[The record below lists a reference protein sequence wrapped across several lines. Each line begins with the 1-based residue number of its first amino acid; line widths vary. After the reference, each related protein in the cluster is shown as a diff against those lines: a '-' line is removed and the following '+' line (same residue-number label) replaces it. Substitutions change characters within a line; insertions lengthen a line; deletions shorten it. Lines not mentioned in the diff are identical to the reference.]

1 MTRQRITLGAVALV
15 LMLLTAGIIHRLH
28 SQQQLG
34 APGVLLA
41 KADTDSGFEVIL
53 PEQVLDYTSEKQK
66 PLPEELGMLPKDT
79 TYGRRVYRAPDGFQ
93 ILVSVVLMG
102 TDRTSI
108 HRPEF
113 CLTGQGWKIDQPTT
127 GVERVELAGKMGKT
141 LDYNRML
148 LDKDLPGEGGIA
160 APAKGL
166 YLYWFIA
173 DGKETPGQMQRMW
186 WMAGDLLR
194 TGKLQRWA
202 YVAYFTY
209 CRPEQEQESLERLR
223 KFIAA
228 SAPEFQISAGA
239 GKNAA
244 DGLRKAA
251 PSTMLTDSEA
261 HTQR

>member
-1 MTRQRITLGAVALV
+1 MTRQRLTLGTVALG
-15 LMLLTAGIIHRLH
+15 LMLLTAGMIYRLG
-28 SQQQLG
+28 SQQELG
-34 APGVLLA
+34 LPGVLVA
-41 KADTDSGFEVIL
+41 KADTDSGFEVVL

-79 TYGRRVYRAPDGFQ
+79 TYGRRIYQAPDGFQ

-113 CLTGQGWKIDQPTT
+113 CLTGQGWKIDQPAT
-127 GVERVELAGKMGKT
+127 GVEAVELVGTGANT
-141 LDYNRML
+141 LNYNRML
-148 LDKDLPGEGGIA
+148 LNKDLPAEGGVTV
-160 APAKGL
+160 PARGL

-173 DGKETPGQMQRMW
+173 DGKETPGQLQRMW
-186 WMAGDLLR
+186 WMARDLLR

-209 CRPEQEQESLERLR
+209 CPPEQEQASLERLR

-228 SAPEFQISAGA
+228 SAPGFQISAGA
-239 GKNAA
+239 GKNSA

-251 PSTMLTDSEA
+251 PSTMLTGNEA
-261 HTQR
+261 HP